1 MRVIIAENPM
11 MAKKIAPFTAERWP
25 GEEIMIL
32 ASMPYDLNKYVYPR
46 GLAYSD
52 YPFLGSPDYKK
63 TDARF
68 EDGTFG
74 RGVRVTNGKFISN
87 FSIAFKSACNLMQT
101 AKHLV
106 FAGDWDHAGVWGM
119 ERMLELLAPE
129 RDKTDYDVAVFN
141 GGLDEASIRRV
152 LSNLRR
158 PDDEQFLALSNA
170 AKVKRYFDYNF
181 NVNSLAILGNL
192 YRDVAGT
199 NTPVLITKN
208 MVQILI
214 HAVSNGEVAEAGS
227 KNRLHLSR
235 WRGTG
240 KYDPDAFEK
249 YDWWLEGL
257 GSAASRPALLK
268 QMTELGLLEP
278 VGDSERPFLFVSTE
292 LGRTFEGRL
301 HKDCT
306 DQDLPFRLNL
316 WMAKPFEEAKL
327 SIDQYLLT
335 FFRKQKRHQAV

>member
-1 MRVIIAENPM
+1 MRLIIAENIM

-25 GEEIMIL
+25 GEDIMIM
-32 ASMPYDLNKYVYPR
+32 ASMPYILNKYSYPR

-52 YPFLGSPDYKK
+52 YPLLGNPSYKK
-63 TDARF
+63 TEDRF
-68 EDGTFG
+68 DDGTFG
-74 RGVRVTNGKFISN
+74 RGVRVSGQFISN
-87 FSIAFKSACNLMQT
+87 FAIAFKSACNLMQT
-101 AKHLV
+101 AEHLV

-119 ERMLELLAPE
+119 ERLLDLLAPE
-129 RDKTDYDVAVFN
+129 RDKTDFDVTVFN
-141 GGLDEASIRRV
+141 GGLDEDSIRRV

-158 PDDEQFLALSNA
+158 PDDERYMALANA

-192 YRDVAGT
+192 YRDVTGT
-199 NTPVLITKN
+199 NAPVLITKN

-214 HAVSNGEVAEAGS
+214 HAVSNVAVAISGRS
-227 KNRLHLSR
+227 NSLNLSR
-235 WRGTG
+235 WKGTG

-257 GSAASRPALLK
+257 GSAASRPALLA
-268 QMTELGLLEP
+268 QMKELGLLEP
-278 VGDSERPFLFVSTE
+278 VGGDERPNVYLTTE

-316 WMAKPFEEAKL
+316 WMEKPFEEAKL

-335 FFRKQKRHQAV
+335 FFRKQKRYQGV